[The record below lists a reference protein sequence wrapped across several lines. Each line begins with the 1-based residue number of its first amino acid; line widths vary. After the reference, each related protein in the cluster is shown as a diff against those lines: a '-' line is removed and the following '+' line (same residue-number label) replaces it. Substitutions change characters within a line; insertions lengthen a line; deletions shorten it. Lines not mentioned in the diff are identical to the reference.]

1 MTFQDKRKVG
11 ADWEK
16 VKAKRNLMHTKND
29 IEANVPGA
37 VIKQT
42 DPKTD
47 KK

>member
-11 ADWEK
+11 TDWAK

-29 IEANVPGA
+29 IEANLPGA

-42 DPKTD
+42 ELKTD